1 MRAQHDPGGLDE
13 GPIDTHEHEVSLYE
27 RRADA
32 MLVLLA
38 SQGHFTVDAQ
48 RRVWEDLP
56 PEVYRSTRYYDSWL
70 LHSKILLIERGL
82 IDEND
87 LQRRTDE
94 VGPRLQAE
102 RAAGAELSDHHAHDD
117 PAHAAV
123 EHNDSAVSDFEVL
136 EEALREL
143 CIDKG
148 FFTAADVQR
157 EVQNLESRTPTLS
170 AGLVARSWVDP
181 AFRDALLADAYAT
194 AESVGIDMTG
204 SPPVQAVEN
213 TPALHHVVACTL
225 CSCYPRALLGIP
237 PAWYKSRAYRARIV
251 IDPRGVL
258 REFGTELPDDTH
270 IKVVDSTADLRY
282 LVVPIRPPRTD
293 DWSTEALAALV
304 TRDSMIGVTAA
315 KNPF

>member
-82 IDEND
+82 IDEDD
-87 LQRRTDE
+87 LQRRIDE
-94 VGPRLQAE
+94 VGARLQAE
-102 RAAGAELSDHHAHDD
+102 RKAGANLQDHHAHDD
-117 PAHAAV
+117 AAHAAV
-123 EHNDSAVSDFEVL
+123 EHDESGVSDFEVL
-136 EEALREL
+136 EKALREL

-170 AGLVARSWVDP
+170 AGLVARSWIDS
-181 AFRDALLADAYAT
+181 AFRNALLADAYAT
-194 AESVGIDMTG
+194 AQSVGIDMTG

-258 REFGTELPDDTH
+258 KEFGTDLPDETK
-270 IKVVDSTADLRY
+270 IKVVDSTA
-282 LVVPIRPPRTD
+282 
-293 DWSTEALAALV
+293 
-304 TRDSMIGVTAA
+304 
-315 KNPF
+315 